1 MSTEE
6 KYTREERL
14 NDLGEYIN
22 AIPMEESTRDALIK
36 QIAMVRCSDMEI
48 ANEADRILNLQLD
61 VMRGAAV
68 GEIS

>member
-6 KYTREERL
+6 EYTREERL

-22 AIPMEESTRDALIK
+22 AIPMDESTRDALIK
-36 QIAMVRCSDMEI
+36 QIAMVRCSDMEV
-48 ANEADRILNLQLD
+48 AHEADRIINLQLD

>member
-6 KYTREERL
+6 KYTREERIKDL
-14 NDLGEYIN
+14 NEYID

-48 ANEADRILNLQLD
+48 AHEADRIINLQLD

-68 GEIS
+68 GEFT

>member
-14 NDLGEYIN
+14 NDLGEYID
-22 AIPMEESTRDALIK
+22 AIPMDESTRDALIK

-48 ANEADRILNLQLD
+48 ANGADGIIRLQLD